1 MGKGEYYDLGQLV
14 GICFAL
20 DVGAEDVEVVG
31 EGEGFEGL
39 VEGHFGSADF
49 GHGQFVVE
57 VDVVVSF
64 LECVGVVVGMLV
76 DDFDLLHEGLF
87 PGFEDVHL

>member
-1 MGKGEYYDLGQLV
+1 M
-14 GICFAL
+14 
-20 DVGAEDVEVVG
+20 
-31 EGEGFEGL
+31 
-39 VEGHFGSADF
+39 EGHFGSADF

-76 DDFDLLHEGLF
+76 DDFDLLHECLF